1 MTKGKFGLS
10 LAAVAVISFGFVALR
25 QPQCVLLVA
34 GFALLAEKDEW
45 LNRQVMQAI
54 LLTVAYYLVDLV
66 IGWIFGG
73 IARLFSWSRL
83 YGAAGAMSSVDAVL
97 SDLVYIA
104 LIVLCVIAV
113 LRLVRGKDAAIP
125 FISKMAGGDFTAA
138 FAARPKAPAAPAQAV
153 PSVYT
158 TPQQT
163 TAAPVQPGTQPQAAS
178 APQAGPAVQTAPVAT
193 PAPAVQPPAPVQNTA
208 AAPQSVTAPR
218 TCRVCSSV
226 LGKEARFCTVCG
238 TKAE

>member
-25 QPQCVLLVA
+25 QPQCVLLIA

-66 IGWIFGG
+66 IGWIFVG

-97 SDLVYIA
+97 SDWSTL
-104 LIVLCVIAV
+104 L
-113 LRLVRGKDAAIP
+113 
-125 FISKMAGGDFTAA
+125 
-138 FAARPKAPAAPAQAV
+138 
-153 PSVYT
+153 
-158 TPQQT
+158 
-163 TAAPVQPGTQPQAAS
+163 
-178 APQAGPAVQTAPVAT
+178 
-193 PAPAVQPPAPVQNTA
+193 
-208 AAPQSVTAPR
+208 
-218 TCRVCSSV
+218 
-226 LGKEARFCTVCG
+226 
-238 TKAE
+238 